1 MSGLAERYRYEM
13 RVEVATNLIRDVH
26 TIRFTAAY
34 LAKAIRLPVETML
47 ELAEDL
53 GVILP
58 DTSMHLQ
65 AAADTT
71 NPIQGN
77 VEGRADVMG

>member
-1 MSGLAERYRYEM
+1 MSGLAERYRYEV

-34 LAKAIRLPVETML
+34 LAKAIRLPVET
-47 ELAEDL
+47 AEDL

-58 DTSMHLQ
+58 DTSMRLQ

-77 VEGRADVMG
+77 GEGRADVMG